1 MLDFSV
7 SLNGPAAPNTTL
19 LHWILAGLSSPNN
32 TTTLT
37 SHQGE
42 IASYFP
48 PGPPPGQTHT
58 YGVFLYPEPAKFA
71 IPADYVPFFA
81 NLSASPL
88 NRIGFN
94 LTHFVEET
102 GLGEPV
108 AADWFLVS
116 TPNVTMSS
124 SAVATGAAT
133 ATTTTII
140 TGTGTGTGATSGSG
154 SIVSTSAAPLATAS
168 KSGATKMGLEMM
180 LVALGGLGLLA
191 Y

>member
-7 SLNGPAAPNTTL
+7 SLNGPTAPNTTL
-19 LHWILAGLSSPNN
+19 LHWIVAGLSYPND

-48 PGPPPGQTHT
+48 PSPPLGQTHT

-71 IPADYVPFFA
+71 IPADFVPFFA

-116 TPNVTMSS
+116 TPNVTTSS
-124 SAVATGAAT
+124 SAVATGV
-133 ATTTTII
+133 ATTTTTMI
-140 TGTGTGTGATSGSG
+140 TATGTGAMSGSG
-154 SIVSTSAAPLATAS
+154 SIVSTSAAPLATVS
-168 KSGATKMGLEMM
+168 TSGATKMGLEMM
-180 LVALGGLGLLA
+180 LVALGGLGLLE